1 MIFLKQILLFF
12 FIGLT
17 IESTAQPFR
26 YRDLL
31 FDASDTIKNVEY
43 AKAEW
48 LNNPIG
54 ILSDYNIHEGE
65 SITETRALEM
75 DIFMPRNDT
84 LTKRPAIIFSHSGA
98 FLLGSRQN
106 DDMIAFC
113 DSFARR
119 GYVTA
124 TIDYRMGMGA
134 DVTRF
139 LGAIVGLDVN
149 EKNAQR
155 AGYRAVQDGR
165 AAIRFLKHN
174 SEKYGID
181 SSKIVMV
188 GSSAGAIQALSV
200 IYLDQ
205 ENEIPESTLSEPE
218 LGRLDAVGVA
228 SSSPKPTAVVS
239 MWGAIWNTEQIENNT
254 TPVLLIHGEDDN
266 IVPFKNG
273 IPLEGTTP
281 DNPFVHFNMPE
292 TYGSY
297 CIDTSLANKGI
308 PHETYFV
315 KGKKH
320 EFYGVN
326 TGMFPPEGP
335 NQYWDTIHQKIS
347 NFLLEQIK
355 PEVQF
360 ELEIDE
366 NTLTTINKSP
376 ENSYVLWNFGDG
388 QTSEDWQPEHTY
400 ASKGEYTVT
409 LKVCNDILA
418 CSISSQIIEISQ
430 ITNSSY
436 VSTNNIS
443 VFPNPVSDILYVRGA
458 SNIFDVYLF
467 DLTGQIQYRSVNYT
481 QNQLNISSL
490 APGIYILKIN
500 SGNTSFIQ
508 KISKID

>member
-1 MIFLKQILLFF
+1 MNIVKQILLIFS
-12 FIGLT
+12 IGFTLG
-17 IESTAQPFR
+17 STAQPFR

-31 FDASDTIKNVEY
+31 FDAGDTFKNVEY
-43 AKAEW
+43 AQAEW
-48 LNNPIG
+48 LNNPIE

-65 SITETRALEM
+65 TITETRVLEM
-75 DIFMPRNDT
+75 DIFVPRNDT

-113 DSFARR
+113 GSFARR

-124 TIDYRMGMGA
+124 TIDYRLGMGA
-134 DVTRF
+134 DVARF
-139 LGAIVGLDVN
+139 LGIIVGLNVN

-165 AAIRFLKHN
+165 AAIRFLKQN
-174 SEKYGID
+174 AEIYGID
-181 SSKIVMV
+181 SSKIFMV

-200 IYLDQ
+200 LYLDH
-205 ENEIPESTLSEPE
+205 ENEIPGSARAEPE
-218 LGRLDAVGVA
+218 LGALDAVGLA
-228 SSSPKPTAVVS
+228 GPSSKPTAVVS
-239 MWGAIWNTEQIENNT
+239 MWGATWNTEQIEDNT
-254 TPVLLIHGEDDN
+254 TPLFLIHGEDDN
-266 IVPFKNG
+266 IVPFKKG
-273 IPLEGTTP
+273 IPLEGTIP

-292 TYGSY
+292 TYGSF
-297 CIDTSLANKGI
+297 CIDTALANKDI

-315 KGKKH
+315 KGKGH

-347 NFLLEQIK
+347 SFLLEQIK

-360 ELEIDE
+360 EVELDGNKMAI
-366 NTLTTINKSP
+366 INKSS
-376 ENSYVLWNFGDG
+376 ENNYVLWNFGDG
-388 QTSEDWQPEHTY
+388 ETSEEWQPEHIFNT
-400 ASKGEYTVT
+400 KGEYTVT

-418 CSISSQIIEISQ
+418 CDTSSQIVEISQ

-443 VFPNPVSDILYVRGA
+443 VFPNPVSDILYIRGA
-458 SNIFDVYLF
+458 PNLFDAYLF
-467 DLTGQIQYRSVNYT
+467 DLTGQVQYRRENLS
-481 QNQLNISSL
+481 QNQLDVSLL

-500 SGNTSFIQ
+500 SGNTSLIQ
-508 KISKID
+508 KISIIN